1 MNSLLLLVGRLAGV
15 AGMLLCI
22 VAFGVRVTGTYFL
35 GGFQLGTL
43 LLTGIAVMVAGC
55 FLLLLALTGASRASR

>member
-1 MNSLLLLVGRLAGV
+1 MNSVLLMGRLAGV
-15 AGMLLCI
+15 AGLLLCI

-43 LLTGIAVMVAGC
+43 LLTGIAAMVAGC
-55 FLLLLALTGASRASR
+55 FCLLLVLTAGSKPLR